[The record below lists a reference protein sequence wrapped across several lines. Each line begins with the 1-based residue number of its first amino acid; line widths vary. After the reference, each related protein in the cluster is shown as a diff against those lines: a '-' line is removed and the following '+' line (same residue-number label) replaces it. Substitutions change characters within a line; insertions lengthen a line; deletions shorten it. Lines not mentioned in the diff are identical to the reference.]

1 MDSFKLKMLI
11 SLFGGLIF
19 ALIFVLLALVMPVQ
33 NEKEKIRIPKQV
45 QASDLAR
52 ALKNRNK

>member
-1 MDSFKLKMLI
+1 MLI